1 MPAFLLPLLV
11 NRYTIGA
18 AIAVGL
24 ILGAYWKG
32 YSAASAR
39 CHDAELRAIIATQA
53 RDLKAWA
60 AADKVA
66 KDEQARM
73 AAELIELQQ
82 MVTDYE
88 KELLLRPAPACSLT
102 PDDVRALERVRGN
115 GGR

>member
-1 MPAFLLPLLV
+1 MPTFLLPLLV

-18 AIAVGL
+18 VIALGL

-53 RDLKAWA
+53 RDLKAWESADA
-60 AADKVA
+60 AA
-66 KDEQARM
+66 KDEAARL

-82 MVTDYE
+82 MVQDYE
-88 KELLLRPAPACSLT
+88 KELLLKPAPNCALSA
-102 PDDVRALERVRGN
+102 DDVRALERLRGN
-115 GGR
+115 GRR